1 MLRTVRRLRRAYDLP
16 VTANNEADFGTV
28 GVQYVHY
35 PWNTLP
41 RPDVE
46 IRWYH
51 ISILLPLYYRLCRTL
66 SGFAPAGAQPQP
78 HTRQLRLDGPA
89 RPSSPRLRVP
99 YGLSAGHHRV
109 SAGAMACARAGLR
122 RSLSPEKRVER
133 VIEIVAGVREQVP
146 EAGLHIV
153 GTPDDRG
160 YARRVTA
167 RARAAGFVVHE
178 NFSRARLVDLVAR
191 QRYGIHG
198 MAEEHFGMA
207 PAELVRAGCIV
218 WVPNGGGQVE
228 IVADSRLTY
237 DSVDDAIA
245 KTVRTLRDPAEE
257 AALRAHL
264 ATRAP
269 LFSAERFMREIRAAV
284 AEPAATP

>member
-1 MLRTVRRLRRAYDLP
+1 
-16 VTANNEADFGTV
+16 
-28 GVQYVHY
+28 
-35 PWNTLP
+35 
-41 RPDVE
+41 
-46 IRWYH
+46 
-51 ISILLPLYYRLCRTL
+51 
-66 SGFAPAGAQPQP
+66 
-78 HTRQLRLDGPA
+78 
-89 RPSSPRLRVP
+89 
-99 YGLSAGHHRV
+99 
-109 SAGAMACARAGLR
+109 MACARAGLR

-153 GTPDDRG
+153 GTPDDRR

-284 AEPAATP
+284 AEAAATP